1 MVHQTRFLKTSALC
15 LLVSVIFLSIVAGF
29 DGLNDIRTDF
39 NFGDV
44 RIESTASISS
54 VLEKNSPFALSALSF
69 LAQAG
74 RRASKD
80 GAGLFLPDSFC
91 ADAPKIYA
99 CLRLSSLST
108 NNLQEELHLDT
119 IKKLE

>member
-1 MVHQTRFLKTSALC
+1 MVYQTKFLKISALC
-15 LLVSVIFLSIVAGF
+15 LFVSVIFLSVVAGF
-29 DGLNDIRTDF
+29 DGLNLLHTDF
-39 NFGDV
+39 NYGDI

-54 VLEKNSPFALSALSF
+54 VLEKNCPMALSTLSF

-91 ADAPKIYA
+91 ADAPKVDA
-99 CLRLSSLST
+99 CLRLASVST
-108 NNLQEELHLDT
+108 NNIQEELHLDT